1 MKLNKI
7 SSILRA
13 NNKRKAGLMTS
24 AFLTLLSATAFAEDA
39 KVAKVT
45 EEAQVSV
52 IEKASK
58 TVSTIEIKNK
68 KGEVEVI
75 EVRGMRGTITRSL
88 NEKKNNSAIVDAIA
102 AADFGDLPGLSLSD
116 VIENISGATG
126 HRLKGSQNEISIR
139 GLGSYWGYS
148 TFNGRTITNAGP
160 GRAVNFKKFPSDLV
174 DKVVIYKSQQANLVE
189 GGTSGTIDVA
199 SLRAVDY
206 GKSETTVELGGM
218 YNSYYQDTS
227 ENPWGS
233 KFVLS
238 TVQNFETD
246 SIGDIGFTFGV
257 SHQDTSNPEENYGGS
272 SQMGVCA
279 LAAADGTP
287 LSENGRDN
295 CTDYPQSDQAVS
307 AGRDGR
313 DPTPGVD
320 TDLNDYDQDSIFY
333 VPNDA
338 YWRTGTDED
347 QRTNVVA
354 TVQWIPNDQWN
365 LNADVELSRLE
376 YTEERMELGLDSRS
390 DTLQD
395 HIIAADHTL
404 LYSTGKAKPQLA
416 GESRNQVDDYN
427 GFGFNAEFYA
437 TDDLTFTFDTA
448 YSESYRY
455 RVRHR
460 TKFKTEDHYNYAL
473 DFRGR
478 NVPELTFLDNDR
490 NLPGSADFNAAEAFD
505 PTDMNSFVDASSG
518 GAYAEYRRSHEERND
533 DIFSVNFDVD
543 YVLDHSFFSSI
554 SAGVRYST
562 EHLVDYQ
569 SNDVSLTLTDGS
581 ERSGSTDTADGDWD
595 DSNPAEYQA
604 LTQGIIDNCQ
614 NGHYNNNQFEDERG
628 AGGDA
633 AGYATYDSKCL
644 QGQMLAYVP
653 DADGNL
659 SGSTA
664 WYDIG
669 EREDGRSGDDRDVTE
684 DILALYA
691 MANIDTEVFGIPMTG
706 NIGVRVVQTDTHSTG
721 WGEKVYITSNDDGT
735 YSAATNTS
743 GEIEEVTL
751 DSSYTEV
758 LPSMNLTFQAT
769 DDLYVRF
776 AAYQAMSRFQLNAM
790 SSGVSYDT
798 CEDEPEDDCDEDI
811 NTDYSK
817 VVAGGTAS
825 GNHMK
830 PYLSDNLDVS
840 FEWYPSLDSAVTLA
854 LYHKS
859 FVGGYTNVN
868 ENRDITVSLDGV
880 DSIYPNVSHSTVQT
894 SSDSSTIKGAEITAN
909 KHFTELPGIL
919 SGLGASVAYNW
930 ADSDFVTK
938 EIASPGIV
946 PDANLFGF
954 SANVASA
961 TLYWEGDALSM
972 RVLYKYRSKYFQP
985 NNLPFPTR
993 THRYVQ
999 DADYLD
1005 FSAKYKITSNI
1016 SVSLKAL
1023 NLLNEPQVY
1032 TRGNDTTIADYS
1044 RSGPKLYFGVK
1055 AKF

>member
-1 MKLNKI
+1 MKLNAI
-7 SSILRA
+7 SRVLRTHRVKP
-13 NNKRKAGLMTS
+13 NGKAAIFSSALLAMLATS
-24 AFLTLLSATAFAEDA
+24 VYSAEVEAA
-39 KVAKVT
+39 KAD
-45 EEAQVSV
+45 
-52 IEKASK
+52 K
-58 TVSTIEIKNK
+58 TVSTIEVKNS

-75 EVRGMRGTITRSL
+75 EVRGMRGTMTRSL

-116 VIENISGATG
+116 VIENISGASG

-160 GRAVNFKKFPSDLV
+160 GRAVNFKKFPSSLV

-189 GGTSGTIDVA
+189 GGTSGTIDVS

-246 SIGDIGFTFGV
+246 NMGDIGFTFGV
-257 SHQDTSNPEENYGGS
+257 SHQDTSNPEENYGGN

-279 LAAADGTP
+279 LRAADGSA
-287 LSENGRDN
+287 LSDGGGD
-295 CTDYPQSDQAVS
+295 CTGGSSAQAVS
-307 AGRDGR
+307 AGRVGR
-313 DPTPGVD
+313 TPTPGED
-320 TDLNDYDQDSIFY
+320 TDLNDYDQSSIFY

-338 YWRTGTDED
+338 FWRTGSDED
-347 QRTNVVA
+347 KRTNVVA
-354 TVQWIPNDQWN
+354 TVQWLPNDQWN

-376 YTEERMELGLDSRS
+376 YTEERMELGLDSRRRK
-390 DTLQD
+390 LAD
-395 HIIAADHTL
+395 HIIAEDHTL
-404 LYSTGKAKPQLA
+404 LYATGEAKPQLS

-437 TDDLTFTFDTA
+437 TDDLTLTFDTA

-460 TKFKTEDHYNYAL
+460 TKFKSDERYNYAL
-473 DFRGR
+473 DYRGR
-478 NVPELTFLDNDR
+478 NVPELTWLDSSRLAEGDA
-490 NLPGSADFNAAEAFD
+490 GFNAAEAFD
-505 PTDMNSFVDASSG
+505 PTDMNSFIGDNG
-518 GAYAEYRRSHEERND
+518 GAYAEYRRSHDERND

-543 YVLDHSFFSSI
+543 YALDNDFFSSI
-554 SAGVRYST
+554 VAGVRYST

-569 SNDVSLTLTDGS
+569 TNDVSLTLSDGS
-581 ERSGSTDTADGDWD
+581 QRNGATDTADNDWD
-595 DSNPAEYQA
+595 DLNPELHQS
-604 LTQGIIDNCQ
+604 LTQGIIDSCQ
-614 NGHYNNNQFEDERG
+614 NDHYNNNLFDEET
-628 AGGDA
+628 GGGSGDFV
-633 AGYATYDSKCL
+633 TYDSKCF

-653 DADGNL
+653 DENGNI
-659 SGSTA
+659 SGNTA

-669 EREDGRSGDDRDVTE
+669 EREDGRNGNDRDITE
-684 DILALYA
+684 DILAIYA
-691 MANIDTEVFGIPMTG
+691 MANIDTEVFGVPMTG

-721 WGEKVYITSNDDGT
+721 WGDKVYITSTTVDGDT
-735 YSAATNTS
+735 TWDAETNAT
-743 GEIEEVTL
+743 GEIEVVTL

-758 LPSMNLTFQAT
+758 LPSMNLSFHVT
-769 DDLYVRF
+769 DDFIFRV

-790 SSGVSYDT
+790 SSGVSYET
-798 CEDEPEDDCDEDI
+798 CENQDDTICDENT
-811 NTDYSK
+811 NTDYDQVITS
-817 VVAGGTAS
+817 GTAS

-830 PYLSDNLDVS
+830 PYLSDNFDLS
-840 FEWYPSLDSAVTLA
+840 FEWYPSLDSAVTLS

-859 FVGGYTNVN
+859 FIGGYENVE

-880 DSIYPNVSHSTVQT
+880 DTVYQNVSHSTVQT
-894 SSDSSTIKGAEITAN
+894 SDDSSTIKGFELTAN

-919 SGLGASVAYNW
+919 SGLGASIAYNY

-954 SANVASA
+954 SANVASGSI
-961 TLYWEGDALSM
+961 YWEGDDLSLK
-972 RVLYKYRSKYFQP
+972 VLYKYRSKYFQP

-999 DADYLD
+999 DSDYLD
-1005 FSAKYKITSNI
+1005 FAAKYKITKNV
-1016 SVSLKAL
+1016 SVSFKAL
-1023 NLLNEPQVY
+1023 NLLNEAQVY

-1044 RSGPKLYFGVK
+1044 RSGTKLYFGIK

>member
-1 MKLNKI
+1 MTN
-7 SSILRA
+7 S
-13 NNKRKAGLMTS
+13 KRKTGLMTS
-24 AFLTLLSATAFAEDA
+24 ALLTLLSTNAFAEEA
-39 KVAKVT
+39 KVTNVT
-45 EEAQVSV
+45 EEAQVAIV
-52 IEKASK
+52 KEAPK
-58 TVSTIEIKNK
+58 TVSTIEVKNN

-75 EVRGMRGTITRSL
+75 QVSGMRGTMTRSL

-189 GGTSGTIDVA
+189 GGTSGTIDVS

-206 GKSETTVELGGM
+206 GKSETTVEVGGM
-218 YNSYYQDTS
+218 YNQYYEDTS
-227 ENPWGS
+227 EDPWGG
-233 KFVLS
+233 KFVVS
-238 TVQNFETD
+238 TVQNFETE
-246 SIGDIGFTFGV
+246 SMGAIGFTFGL

-279 LAAADGTP
+279 LRDSDGND
-287 LSENGRDN
+287 LSDGGGD
-295 CTDYPQSDQAVS
+295 CTGGSSDQAVS
-307 AGRDGR
+307 AGRVGR
-313 DPTPGVD
+313 TPTPGED
-320 TDLNDYDQDSIFY
+320 TDLADYDPSSIFY
-333 VPNDA
+333 VPNDV
-338 YWRTGTDED
+338 YWRTGSDED

-354 TVQWIPNDQWN
+354 TVQWLPNDQWN

-376 YTEERMELGLDSRS
+376 FTEERMELGLDSRRRR
-390 DTLQD
+390 LAD
-395 HIIAADHTL
+395 HIIADDHTL
-404 LYSTGKAKPQLA
+404 LYQTGEAKPQLA

-437 TDDLTFTFDTA
+437 TDNLTLKFDTA

-460 TKFKTEDHYNYAL
+460 TKFKSDDRYNYAL
-473 DFRGR
+473 DARGT
-478 NVPELTFLDNDR
+478 NVPVLTWLDSNRLSVGDE
-490 NLPGSADFNAAEAFD
+490 GYNASEVFD
-505 PTDMNSFVDASSG
+505 ATDMNSFINPDTG
-518 GAYAEYRRSHEERND
+518 GAYAEYRRSHDERND
-533 DIFSVNFDVD
+533 DIFSVNFDID
-543 YVLDHSFFSSI
+543 YMLDNDFFSSVA
-554 SAGVRYST
+554 AGVRYST

-569 SNDVSLTLTDGS
+569 SNDVSLRLTDGG
-581 ERSGSTDTADGDWD
+581 ERTSSTDTADGDWD
-595 DSNPAEYQA
+595 EDNPEYYQA

-614 NGHYNNNQFEDERG
+614 NDHYNNNQFQEENG

-633 AGYATYDSKCL
+633 TEYATYDSKCF

-653 DADGNL
+653 DGNGAI
-659 SGSTA
+659 SDNTA

-669 EREDGRSGDDRDVTE
+669 EREDGRSGNDRDVTE
-684 DILALYA
+684 DILAIYA
-691 MANIDTEVFGIPMTG
+691 MANIDTEVFGVPMTG
-706 NIGVRVVQTDTHSTG
+706 NIGVRVVKTDTHSTG
-721 WGEKVYITSNDDGT
+721 WGDKVYITSNDDGT
-735 YSAATNTS
+735 FTSEINAS
-743 GEIEEVTL
+743 GEIEVVTL

-769 DDLYVRF
+769 DDFYVRF

-790 SSGVSYDT
+790 SSGVSYET
-798 CEDEPEDDCDEDI
+798 CEDQDDTICDENT
-811 NTDYSK
+811 NTDYDQVITS
-817 VVAGGTAS
+817 GTAS

-830 PYLSDNLDVS
+830 PYLSDNFDLS

-859 FVGGYTNVN
+859 FVGGYNTVE

-880 DSIYPNVSHSTVQT
+880 DTTYSAVSHSTVQT
-894 SSDSSTIKGAEITAN
+894 SDESSTIQGAEITAN

-919 SGLGASVAYNW
+919 SGLGASIAYNW

-946 PDANLFGF
+946 ADANLFGF

-961 TLYWEGDALSM
+961 TLYWEGDDLSM

-993 THRYVQ
+993 SHRYVQ
-999 DADYLD
+999 DSDYLD
-1005 FSAKYKITSNI
+1005 FAAKYKVTSNV
-1016 SVSLKAL
+1016 SVSFKAM
-1023 NLLNEPQVY
+1023 NLLNEPQVQ
-1032 TRGNDTTIADYS
+1032 TRGNDTTVADYS
-1044 RSGPKLYFGVK
+1044 RSGPKLYVGVK

>member
-1 MKLNKI
+1 MNLNKI
-7 SSILRA
+7 SRVLRMNKVRPQGKAAIISSALLAILA
-13 NNKRKAGLMTS
+13 S
-24 AFLTLLSATAFAEDA
+24 PVYSEEAE
-39 KVAKVT
+39 VAKPKK
-45 EEAQVSV
+45 
-52 IEKASK
+52 I
-58 TVSTIEIKNK
+58 VSTIEVKNK
-68 KGEVEVI
+68 QGEIEVI
-75 EVRGMRGTITRSL
+75 EVRGMRGTMTRSL

-116 VIENISGATG
+116 VIENISGASA
-126 HRLKGSQNEISIR
+126 HRLKGSQNEVSIR

-174 DKVVIYKSQQANLVE
+174 DKVVIYKSQQADLVE
-189 GGTSGTIDVA
+189 GGTSGTIDVN

-206 GKSETTVELGGM
+206 GKSETSVELGGM

-246 SIGDIGFTFGV
+246 NLGDIGFTFGI

-279 LAAADGTP
+279 TRAADGTE
-287 LSENGRDN
+287 LSDNGGD
-295 CTDYPQSDQAVS
+295 CTSTSSSNEQAIS

-313 DPTPGVD
+313 SPTPGID
-320 TDLNDYDQDSIFY
+320 NNLSDFDQSSIFY

-338 YWRTGTDED
+338 YWRTGSDED

-354 TVQWIPNDQWN
+354 TVQWVPNEQWN
-365 LNADVELSRLE
+365 LNADVEISRLE
-376 YTEERMELGLDSRS
+376 YTEERMEMGLDSRRRRL
-390 DTLQD
+390 DD
-395 HIIAADHTL
+395 HIIAADHSL
-404 LYSTGKAKPQLA
+404 LYATGEAKPQLS

-437 TDDLTFTFDTA
+437 TDNLTFTFDTA

-460 TKFKTEDHYNYAL
+460 TKFKSNDRYDYAL

-478 NVPELTFLDNDR
+478 NVPELTFLDEDR
-490 NLPGSADFNAAEAFD
+490 VSAADGGDVSQIFD
-505 PTDMNSFVDASSG
+505 ATDMNSFVGSDG
-518 GAYAEYRRSHEERND
+518 GAYSEYRRSHDERED
-533 DIFSVNFDVD
+533 DIFSVNFDVN
-543 YVLDHSFFSSI
+543 YVLDNDFFSSI
-554 SAGVRYST
+554 KAGVRYST

-569 SNDVSLTLTDGS
+569 TNDVSLTLTSGS
-581 ERSGSTDTADGDWD
+581 QRNGSTDTADGDWEED
-595 DSNPAEYQA
+595 NPEAYQA

-614 NGHYNNNQFEDERG
+614 NGHYNNNLFDEET
-628 AGGDA
+628 GG
-633 AGYATYDSKCL
+633 GSGSYATYDSKCF
-644 QGQMLAYVP
+644 QGQMLGQVP
-653 DADGNL
+653 GNN
-659 SGSTA
+659 GTD

-669 EREDGRSGDDRDVTE
+669 EREDGRNGSDRDVTE
-684 DILALYA
+684 DIVALYA
-691 MANIDTEVFGIPMTG
+691 MANIDTEAFGVPLTG

-721 WGEKVYITSNDDGT
+721 WGDKVYITSNADGT
-735 YSAATNTS
+735 FDAETNST
-743 GEIEEVTL
+743 GEIEVVTL

-758 LPSMNLTFQAT
+758 LPSINLSFQVT
-769 DDLYVRF
+769 DDFYVRA
-776 AAYQAMSRFQLNAM
+776 AAYQAMSRFQMNAM
-790 SSGVSYDT
+790 SSGVSYET
-798 CEDEPEDDCDEDI
+798 CEDEDESNCDEDT
-811 NTDYSK
+811 NTDFTN

-830 PYLSDNLDVS
+830 PYLSDNFDLS
-840 FEWYPSLDSAVTLA
+840 FEYYPSLDSAITLA

-859 FVGGYTNVN
+859 FVGGYENVN

-880 DSIYPNVSHSTVQT
+880 DTNYPDVSHSTVQT
-894 SSDSSTIKGAEITAN
+894 SDESSTIQGFEVTAN
-909 KHFTELPGIL
+909 KHFVELPGL
-919 SGLGASVAYNW
+919 WSGLGASVAYNY

-954 SANVASA
+954 SSNVASA
-961 TLYWEGDALSM
+961 SLYWEGDDLSL

-993 THRYVQ
+993 SHRYVQ
-999 DADYLD
+999 DSEYLD
-1005 FSAKYKITSNI
+1005 FAAKYKITGNV

-1023 NLLNEPQVY
+1023 NLLNEPQVM
-1032 TRGNDTTIADYS
+1032 TRGNDTTVSDYS
-1044 RSGPKLYFGVK
+1044 RSGAKFYVGVK
-1055 AKF
+1055 ATF